1 MLKHIKPSCIIKH
14 DTGTND
20 ARINNRVK
28 QTMES
33 IMNKMDSKNLNDKG
47 EVENGRKCNDSK
59 RNPRRKEE
67 RN

>member
-20 ARINNRVK
+20 ACINNRVK

-33 IMNKMDSKNLNDKG
+33 IMNKMDSKNLND
-47 EVENGRKCNDSK
+47 
-59 RNPRRKEE
+59 
-67 RN
+67 